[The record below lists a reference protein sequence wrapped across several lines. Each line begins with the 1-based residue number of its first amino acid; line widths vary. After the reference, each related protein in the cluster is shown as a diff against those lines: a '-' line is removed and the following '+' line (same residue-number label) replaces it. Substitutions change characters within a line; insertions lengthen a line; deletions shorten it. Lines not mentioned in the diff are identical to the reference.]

1 MVTTLHPTQPESQP
15 ESGAAFID
23 SVQAMHVQREIPIF
37 SALPAPALVPEDVVR
52 AWGSYRDAV
61 VWCWDHQRHFVGV
74 HERARQALF
83 ANHAG
88 LHAPHASRCLKTDS
102 KAPMLLP
109 DRCINALETFTGW
122 RGVRQYQLRDAD
134 LTAMEFVIAARRAA

>member
-1 MVTTLHPTQPESQP
+1 MITTVRPLQPESQP
-15 ESGAAFID
+15 EIGAALIEFEN
-23 SVQAMHVQREIPIF
+23 AGPVQREIPILA
-37 SALPAPALVPEDVVR
+37 ALPAPELVPDEVVKGW
-52 AWGSYRDAV
+52 ASYRDAV

-122 RGVRQYQLRDAD
+122 RGVWQYQLRDAD